1 LGKAQAFGGLAW
13 PGFPSQLTAM
23 PRSRGR
29 SALAPKPP
37 ALPAMGLSARRR
49 PRPAAPCPPPG

>member
-23 PRSRGR
+23 PRSGGR

-37 ALPAMGLSARRR
+37 ALPQWASQPAVAPGLRRPARRR
-49 PRPAAPCPPPG
+49 V